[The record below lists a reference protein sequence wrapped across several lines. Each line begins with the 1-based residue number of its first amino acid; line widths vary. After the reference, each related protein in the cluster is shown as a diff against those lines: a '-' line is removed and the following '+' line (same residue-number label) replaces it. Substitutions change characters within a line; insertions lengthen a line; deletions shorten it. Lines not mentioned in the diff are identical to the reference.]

1 MGQLSEVAIYNM
13 ALDMLDEAPV
23 TGPSDDTRAA
33 RLLARN
39 YAQTRDEV
47 LRAHP
52 WNFAVTRALLAA
64 ASAAPAFGWTRA
76 FPLPADCLRLLPVV
90 SGGRLDGAP
99 VAHEIEGG
107 AVLTDALAP
116 LAVRYVRRIGNPSE
130 FDPLFARALA
140 ARLAVYVGH
149 VLTGKQ
155 SYVERIGR
163 IYDDILVEARR
174 IDALE
179 ATPPVPLGEDW
190 IEARY

>member
-23 TGPSDDTRAA
+23 TAPSDDTRAA

-52 WNFAVTRALLAA
+52 WNFAMARSLLAA
-64 ASAAPAFGWTRA
+64 AATGPAFGWARA

-90 SGGRLDGAP
+90 SGGHLNGAP
-99 VAHEIEGG
+99 VAHEVEGG
-107 AVLTDALAP
+107 AVLTDAPAP
-116 LAVRYVRRIGNPSE
+116 LAVRYVRRVANPSE

-155 SYVERIGR
+155 SYIERIGR
-163 IYDDILVEARR
+163 IYSDILVESRR

-179 ATPPVPLGEDW
+179 ATAPVPLGEDW

>member
-23 TGPSDDTRAA
+23 TAPSDDTRAA

-52 WNFAVTRALLAA
+52 WNFAMARALLAA
-64 ASAAPAFGWTRA
+64 GGPVPAFGWLRA
-76 FPLPADCLRLLPVV
+76 FPLPVDCLRLLPVV
-90 SGGRLDGAP
+90 AGGHLNGAP
-99 VAHEIEGG
+99 VAHEVEGG
-107 AVLTDALAP
+107 AVLTDAPAP
-116 LAVRYVRRIGNPSE
+116 LAVRYVRRVSTPSD

-155 SYVERIGR
+155 SYVERIAR
-163 IYDDILVEARR
+163 IYTDVLVEARR

-179 ATPPVPLGEDW
+179 ATPPTPLGENW